1 MDPYFQKVNGL
12 IISIHIPYSIY
23 AACYYALQMIF
34 LQLNVHRMH
43 CKIVFNFAL
52 RHDLAL

>member
-34 LQLNVHRMH
+34 LQLNVH
-43 CKIVFNFAL
+43 NS
-52 RHDLAL
+52 